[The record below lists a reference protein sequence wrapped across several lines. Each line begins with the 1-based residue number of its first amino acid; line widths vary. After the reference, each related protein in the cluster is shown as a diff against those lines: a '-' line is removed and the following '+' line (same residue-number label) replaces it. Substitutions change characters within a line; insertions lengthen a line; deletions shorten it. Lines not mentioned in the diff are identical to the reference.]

1 MRTKHQGAFIKFN
14 GTFLPA
20 IIEKWEKMVVEWDKN
35 KSAKNPYEE
44 SVAGA
49 PYVCFMSVVTYQA
62 IGTTMTEVRL
72 ELANEEN
79 EDAARGKETLHDVS
93 PGRWL
98 IMALDLE
105 EQQ

>member
-1 MRTKHQGAFIKFN
+1 
-14 GTFLPA
+14 
-20 IIEKWEKMVVEWDKN
+20 
-35 KSAKNPYEE
+35 
-44 SVAGA
+44 
-49 PYVCFMSVVTYQA
+49 
-62 IGTTMTEVRL
+62 VRL